1 MLQYQ
6 VNPQVGSL
14 EVLYYIFY
22 YLKID
27 MKMVRIGYDL
37 IDPNIDLS
45 VFNNNVY
52 WKEFQIITNAH
63 HLHINFQVIKYI
75 IQNLKATNL
84 GNNLILQQ

>member
-14 EVLYYIFY
+14 EVLYYIFD

-52 WKEFQIITNAH
+52 WKEFHRNIEEELLPKMQDPRGMDLSI
-63 HLHINFQVIKYI
+63 Y
-75 IQNLKATNL
+75 
-84 GNNLILQQ
+84 